1 MPCPASSWRIDG
13 KPVPGRTSLSRIYA
27 ARRRRSGRRWTR
39 VSRAISRFMENAV
52 RMDAWAGRGTPA
64 GVGRGRLPMGLNFS
78 QNATDRARTRA
89 IALELGRFRF
99 HDAHHVDAAAP
110 GPITPG

>member
-1 MPCPASSWRIDG
+1 
-13 KPVPGRTSLSRIYA
+13 
-27 ARRRRSGRRWTR
+27 
-39 VSRAISRFMENAV
+39 MENAA

-110 GPITPG
+110 GAIKPG